1 MHERAR
7 ARALATLFCRLG
19 IPNNNNGTLDADDV
33 HVTSFG
39 GASQQQTPGEGGNG
53 CFDHGSPGIPDLKA
67 PFSVGVGGFGGPG
80 VLGVSFPAGT
90 AGTNGLIT

>member
-1 MHERAR
+1 
-7 ARALATLFCRLG
+7 LLVDLFGR
-19 IPNNNNGTLDADDV
+19 
-33 HVTSFG
+33 G
-39 GASQQQTPGEGGNG
+39 GGLQAGCGNG